1 MVQVGDEE
9 KKAETIF
16 NQIGMPEDSR
26 KTSKILC
33 CNLTRYLIL
42 ILTLTCLT
50 LLQMNS
56 LTFNFTVICM
66 SDIVDD
72 YHGIHP
78 NETHWFEDSNMKS
91 LVFSSMAMGGL
102 LGLLVAMP
110 LMHRVGVRLVLSI
123 CGVFSIVGTVLFP
136 LAVEFNFFSVLA
148 VRFLQGLGIS
158 MVFTV
163 LGSVPTAWAPNNESS
178 TFLAVL
184 SCAFQMSNVVCMPIS
199 GFLCESSLG
208 WRSIYYLFGII
219 TTIFFLIFYF
229 FYTDSPRDH
238 RNVSNKELSLISLDK
253 TSSSQKESVPY
264 LAICKD
270 PCVLVTW
277 LSNVGGNLGFLTL
290 VLYGPTY
297 LREVLHFEVSG
308 TGFASALPFLLSA
321 AVKSIAGQLSDRC
334 DFVSERV
341 RFTICGIVS
350 RLGLAIGY
358 IGMATTSSTL
368 VAQIAFTFSIA
379 VSGLNIMGTVKC
391 LQLRCKQ
398 HVHFAVSAIALMA
411 YVIQF
416 GAPILVGIICPDNTP
431 EQWGWLFMIIGVI
444 VFLTSA
450 PFPWFTTAEPAEYTL
465 SKEKQKE
472 LAKEREL
479 EESC

>member
-1 MVQVGDEE
+1 MSQVGDSVEE
-9 KKAETIF
+9 KAHNEK
-16 NQIGMPEDSR
+16 MDDSR
-26 KTSKILC
+26 KTSSILC
-33 CNLTRYLIL
+33 FNLTRYLIL

-72 YHGIHP
+72 SHALNP
-78 NETHWFEDSNMKS
+78 NATHWFEDSNMKS
-91 LVFSSMAMGGL
+91 LVFSSMAIGGL

-110 LMHRVGVRLVLSI
+110 LMHRVGVRKVLSI
-123 CGVFSIVGTVLFP
+123 CGVFSIIGTVLFP
-136 LAVEFNFFSVLA
+136 LAVEWNFASVLV

-163 LGSVPTAWAPNNESS
+163 LGSVPIAWAPNNESS

-184 SCAFQMSNVVCMPIS
+184 SCAFQMSNVICMPIS

-219 TTIFFLIFYF
+219 TTMCFLIFYF
-229 FYTDSPRDH
+229 SYTDSPKDH
-238 RNVSNKELSLISLDK
+238 RNVSNQELSLILQDK
-253 TSSSQKESVPY
+253 TTTQKESVPY

-297 LREVLHFEVSG
+297 LREVLHFEVCG

-334 DFVSERV
+334 NFVSERV
-341 RFTICGIVS
+341 RFTICGIIS

-444 VFLTSA
+444 VFATSA

-465 SKEKQKE
+465 PREQQEEMKKQ
-472 LAKEREL
+472 REL
-479 EESC
+479 EECC

>member
-1 MVQVGDEE
+1 MRRVGDAEE
-9 KKAETIF
+9 KIEKSDEMSE
-16 NQIGMPEDSR
+16 NSR

-56 LTFNFTVICM
+56 LAFNFTVICM
-66 SDIVDD
+66 SDVSDD
-72 YHGIHP
+72 YHITHP

-91 LVFSSMAMGGL
+91 LVFSSMAVGGL
-102 LGLLVAMP
+102 LGLLIAMP

-123 CGVFSIVGTVLFP
+123 CGVFSILGTILFP
-136 LAVEFNFFSVLA
+136 LAVEWNFFSVLV

-163 LGSVPTAWAPNNESS
+163 LGSVPTAWAPNNESG

-184 SCAFQMSNVVCMPIS
+184 SCAFQWSNVICMPIS
-199 GFLCESSLG
+199 GFLCESSWG
-208 WRSIYYLFGII
+208 WRSIYYLFGIV
-219 TTIFFLIFYF
+219 TIVFFLAFYF
-229 FYTDSPRDH
+229 FYTDSPTDH
-238 RNVSNKELSLISLDK
+238 RNVSNKELSLILQDK
-253 TSSSQKESVPY
+253 TVTHKEPVPY

-277 LSNVGGNLGFLTL
+277 MSNIGGNLGFLTL

-297 LREVLHFEVSG
+297 LREVLNFEVRG

-341 RFTICGIVS
+341 RFTICGIVA

-358 IGMATTSSTL
+358 IGMATTSSRL

-398 HVHFAVSAIALMA
+398 HVHFAVSVIALMA

-416 GAPILVGIICPDNTP
+416 GAPILVGIICPDNTA
-431 EQWGWLFMIIGVI
+431 EQWGWFFLIVGII
-444 VFLTSA
+444 VFVTSA
-450 PFPWFTTAEPAEYTL
+450 PFPWFTTAEPADYTL
-465 SKEKQKE
+465 SREKQLEIAKHKE
-472 LAKEREL
+472 LQE
-479 EESC
+479 CC

>member
-9 KKAETIF
+9 KKSETIF
-16 NQIGMPEDSR
+16 NQTGMPEDSR

-78 NETHWFEDSNMKS
+78 NGTHWFEDSNMKS

-148 VRFLQGLGIS
+148 VRFLQGLGVS

-184 SCAFQMSNVVCMPIS
+184 SCAFQ
-199 GFLCESSLG
+199 
-208 WRSIYYLFGII
+208 
-219 TTIFFLIFYF
+219 
-229 FYTDSPRDH
+229 
-238 RNVSNKELSLISLDK
+238 VSDDI
-253 TSSSQKESVPY
+253 
-264 LAICKD
+264 
-270 PCVLVTW
+270 
-277 LSNVGGNLGFLTL
+277 
-290 VLYGPTY
+290 
-297 LREVLHFEVSG
+297 
-308 TGFASALPFLLSA
+308 
-321 AVKSIAGQLSDRC
+321 
-334 DFVSERV
+334 
-341 RFTICGIVS
+341 
-350 RLGLAIGY
+350 
-358 IGMATTSSTL
+358 
-368 VAQIAFTFSIA
+368 
-379 VSGLNIMGTVKC
+379 
-391 LQLRCKQ
+391 
-398 HVHFAVSAIALMA
+398 
-411 YVIQF
+411 
-416 GAPILVGIICPDNTP
+416 
-431 EQWGWLFMIIGVI
+431 
-444 VFLTSA
+444 
-450 PFPWFTTAEPAEYTL
+450 
-465 SKEKQKE
+465 
-472 LAKEREL
+472 
-479 EESC
+479 

>member
-1 MVQVGDEE
+1 MVQVGEE
-9 KKAETIF
+9 KVENQFF
-16 NQIGMPEDSR
+16 NQIGMPEEAKDSR
-26 KTSKILC
+26 KISKILC

-42 ILTLTCLT
+42 ILTLSCLT

-66 SDIVDD
+66 SDIVED
-72 YHGIHP
+72 YHSIHP
-78 NETHWFEDSNMKS
+78 NGTHWFEDSNMKS
-91 LVFSSMAMGGL
+91 LVFSSMAIGGL
-102 LGLLVAMP
+102 LGLLIAMP

-123 CGVFSIVGTVLFP
+123 CGVFSIVGTTLFP
-136 LAVEFNFFSVLA
+136 LAVEWSFFTVL
-148 VRFLQGLGIS
+148 VTRFLQGLGIS

-163 LGSVPTAWAPNNESS
+163 LGSVPIAWAPNNESS

-184 SCAFQMSNVVCMPIS
+184 SCAFQMSNVICMPIS
-199 GFLCESSLG
+199 GFLCESSL
-208 WRSIYYLFGII
+208 
-219 TTIFFLIFYF
+219 
-229 FYTDSPRDH
+229 
-238 RNVSNKELSLISLDK
+238 ELSLILQDK
-253 TSSSQKESVPY
+253 TSTRKEPVPY
-264 LAICKD
+264 LEICKD

-297 LREVLHFEVSG
+297 LREVLHFEVRG

-321 AVKSIAGQLSDRC
+321 AAKAIAGQLSDRC

-350 RLGLAIGY
+350 RLGLAVGY

-416 GAPILVGIICPDNTP
+416 GAPILVGIVCPDNTP

-444 VFLTSA
+444 VFVTSA
-450 PFPWFTTAEPAEYTL
+450 PFPWFTTAEPADYTL
-465 SKEKQKE
+465 PREKQKE
-472 LAKEREL
+472 LEQ
-479 EESC
+479 C